1 MPPLRSHL
9 AHLALIQ
16 PDQPVATVVDEG
28 GDARVVKVVQ
38 QLRLQD
44 HFYGQDDRDIYIR
57 RVWFT
62 YTEHMYFTSLNEA
75 NFPLDFKFA
84 ILNTFFRTM
93 NLIKKC

>member
-1 MPPLRSHL
+1 MLPLRPHL

-44 HFYGQDDRDIYIR
+44 HFYGQDDRDIYISGEYGLHIQNMC
-57 RVWFT
+57 T
-62 YTEHMYFTSLNEA
+62 YI
-75 NFPLDFKFA
+75 FK
-84 ILNTFFRTM
+84 
-93 NLIKKC
+93 